1 MFDKLFRGG
10 THISVVTAVVLAGVL
25 SGATPQ
31 AQNRTRTI
39 TTPRDQFGH
48 DIGDDYVL
56 VNYTQYVE
64 YLRKLDKESARMV
77 VVEIG
82 KTEEGRPELT
92 AIITSPENH
101 ARLARLKEIN
111 RRLALAEIATDD
123 EARRLAKEGKSV
135 VWIDGGLHASEV
147 LGAQQ
152 LIETIYRLNSST
164 DSETMRILN
173 DDIVLCTL
181 VNPDGMELVSNWYMR
196 ETDPMKRSTSGLPH
210 LYQKYIGHDNNR
222 DFYMMNMSESA
233 NANRMMYREWYPVIM
248 YNHHQSG
255 PAGAVLFAPP
265 FRDPFN
271 YNVDPLV
278 VLGIDMVGSAIHTRL
293 AVEGKPGAVMRSG
306 ASYSTWFNGGIRTT
320 SYFHNQI
327 GILTE
332 TIGNPTPVQIPFV
345 LDMQL
350 QRADVP
356 NPITPGQTWHFR
368 QSIEYS
374 VTNNYAVLDIASKRK
389 EDFLFNMSKMAKNAI
404 EKGSRDNW
412 TIHPKRIDAAKAAIE
427 AAQAAVTAQANAPAP
442 PSATAATGSAPQDA
456 TAARVARGTDVARG
470 ESGNAAGRGD
480 SSGRGEAGGRGNAG
494 GRGGAP
500 VEIYTNVLHDPA
512 LRDPRGFIVPFDQP
526 DFLTATKFVNTLI
539 KAGVVVQRAT
549 RPFTVGDRTYPAGS
563 YVVKTAQPF
572 RAHVMDMFEPQD
584 HPDDIPYPGGPPRPP
599 YDATGYN
606 IAYSMGIK
614 FDRILEAFDGPFETL
629 SDMVVPAP
637 GKVLPVPPGGGYL
650 LSHQVNDSFVAI
662 NRLLKSNEEVYWLK
676 SAFNANDK
684 RYAAGTIYIPA
695 KPSTLP
701 LVQKL
706 ASDKGLSFDAAPRP
720 GGQAMLLKRVRVG
733 LWDQY
738 GGSMPSGWIRWL
750 FEQYEFPFEI
760 VYPKTLDAGNLIG
773 RFDVLVFVG
782 GAIPAARPAT
792 APAGPEVLGER
803 GATPPTGGGRG
814 GTAAGGDSSET
825 ANAQPAPQGIPAE
838 FRDRLG
844 SVTVAKTVPELR
856 KFLEAGGTILTI
868 GSSTSLGYHIGLP
881 IRNALV
887 ERVQG
892 LAERPLP
899 NEKFFVPGSL
909 LDARIDN
916 TNPLAYGMDER
927 AKVFFDRSPAFRLQ
941 PDASPNAVR
950 AVAWFDSPSP
960 LRSGW
965 AWGQAYLDQTVAI
978 VDASVGLGHL
988 VLFGPEITWRAQPH
1002 GTFKLLFNGI
1012 YYGGATTT
1020 GAGTTN

>member
-1 MFDKLFRGG
+1 MFDSLFWRRPNGFTSTIVG
-10 THISVVTAVVLAGVL
+10 VIAILSVAV
-25 SGATPQ
+25 PQ
-31 AQNRTRTI
+31 AQNNANQPKI
-39 TTPRDQFGH
+39 TTPKEQFGH

-56 VNYTQYVE
+56 VNYTQYLA
-64 YLRKLDKESARMV
+64 YLQKLDQESARMV
-77 VVEIG
+77 VTEIG
-82 KTEEGRPELT
+82 RTEEGRSELT

-101 ARLARLKEIN
+101 ARLAQLKGIN
-111 RRLALAEIATDD
+111 RRLAVAEIATDD
-123 EARRLAKEGKSV
+123 EARGLAKEGKSV

-152 LIETIYRLNSST
+152 LIETIYRLNSKT
-164 DSETMRILN
+164 DPETLRILN
-173 DDIVLCTL
+173 DDIILCTL

-196 ETDPMKRSTSGLPH
+196 EADPMKRSTSGLPR
-210 LYQKYIGHDNNR
+210 LYQKYIGHDDNR
-222 DFYMMNMSESA
+222 DFYMMNMSESV
-233 NANRMMYREWYPVIM
+233 NANKLMYREWYPVIM

-320 SYFHNQI
+320 AYFHNQI

-345 LDMQL
+345 PDMQL
-350 QRADVP
+350 PRADVP
-356 NPITPGQTWHFR
+356 NPIAPGQTWHFR

-374 VTNNYAVLDIASKRK
+374 VSNNYAVLDIASKRK
-389 EDFLFNMSKMAKNAI
+389 EDFLFNMYKMGKNAI

-412 TIHPKRIDAAKAAIE
+412 TIHPTRIAAAKAAIE
-427 AAQAAVTAQANAPAP
+427 TAQRTAQANAPQ
-442 PSATAATGSAPQDA
+442 G
-456 TAARVARGTDVARG
+456 
-470 ESGNAAGRGD
+470 AAGRGE
-480 SSGRGEAGGRGNAG
+480 GGGRAEAAGPGNAS

-500 VEIYTNVLHDPA
+500 IEIYANVLHDPK

-526 DFLTATKFVNTLI
+526 DFLTATKFVNSLI

-549 RPFTVGDRTYPAGS
+549 DPFVVGERQYAAGS

-584 HPDDIPYPGGPPRPP
+584 HPDDILYPGGPPRPP

-614 FDRILEAFDGPFETL
+614 FDRILDGFDGPFETL
-629 SDMVVPAP
+629 PDIVVPAP
-637 GKVLPVPPGGGYL
+637 GTVPEPPPGGGYL
-650 LSHQVNDSFVAI
+650 LSHQVNDAFVAI
-662 NRLLKSNEEVYWLK
+662 NRLLKANEEIYWLK
-676 SAFNANDK
+676 SAFNANGK
-684 RYAAGTIYIPA
+684 HYAAGTIYIPA

-701 LVQKL
+701 VVQKL
-706 ASDKGLSFDAAPRP
+706 AEDKGLSFGAAPRP
-720 GGQAMLLKRVRVG
+720 DGEAMKLKPVRIG

-738 GGSMPSGWIRWL
+738 GGSMPSGWIRWM
-750 FEQYEFPFEI
+750 FEQYEFPFEV
-760 VYPKTLDAGNLIG
+760 VYPKTLDAGNLNS

-782 GAIPAARPAT
+782 GAIPPVPSTNAGRSE
-792 APAGPEVLGER
+792 APAER
-803 GATPPTGGGRG
+803 EAASPGGGGGRG
-814 GTAAGGDSSET
+814 GSATGGDT
-825 ANAQPAPQGIPAE
+825 GQAPNAQPSAESIPAE

-856 KFLEAGGTILTI
+856 KFLDAGGTILTI
-868 GSSTSLGYHIGLP
+868 GSSTSLGYHLGLP
-881 IRNALV
+881 IQNALV

-892 LAERPLP
+892 FAERPLP
-899 NEKFFVPGSL
+899 NEKFYVPGSL
-909 LDARIDN
+909 LDARVDN

-927 AKVFFDRSPAFRLQ
+927 AMVFFDRSPAFRLQ
-941 PDASPNAVR
+941 PEALLKAVR
-950 AVAWFDSPSP
+950 AVTWFDSPSL

-965 AWGQAYLDQTVAI
+965 AWGQAYLDQAVAI
-978 VDASVGLGHL
+978 VEAPVGRGHL

-1012 YYGGATTT
+1012 YYGVATTS
-1020 GAGTTN
+1020 GGRTTN